1 MKQVSSIRRTVHHV
15 SEKIIILF
23 IDYGKVMVHLTI
35 PGAPIGNLSV
45 KKLIRRKNKSNL
57 RCPKV
62 WCVKK
67 KEY

>member
-23 IDYGKVMVHLTI
+23 RDYGKVMVHLTI

-45 KKLIRRKNKSNL
+45 KNSEGEKTNLI
-57 RCPKV
+57 
-62 WCVKK
+62 
-67 KEY
+67 